1 MGKLQMIRTFVHKG
15 LEDVFHDDSKKGIQ
29 PKHAQKIGDI
39 LDLLDA
45 AVRVEDMNFPGS
57 GLHQMKGDRKGEWAV
72 KVSGNWRITFKFSDG
87 HAYDVNLEDYH

>member
-1 MGKLQMIRTFVHKG
+1 MIKTFAHKG
-15 LEDVFHDDSKKGIQ
+15 LEDFFYDGGKKGIQ
-29 PKHAQKIGDI
+29 PRHAQKIGDI

-45 AVRVEDMNFPGS
+45 PVTVEDMSFPGS

-72 KVSGNWRITFKFSDG
+72 KVSGNWRITFKFSDA